1 MNADHIHGKDP
12 ECLAVFEHLS
22 EYIDG
27 EMEAKD
33 CAHLEAHMSDCP
45 PCIEFLKS
53 LRASIEASHQ
63 FSAEASP
70 TPMPPQMTER
80 LKEAWEA
87 ALSRRRG

>member
-1 MNADHIHGKDP
+1 MSADQIHGKEP

-22 EYIDG
+22 DYIDG
-27 EMEAKD
+27 ELDARD

-45 PCIEFLKS
+45 PCIDFLRS

-63 FSAEASP
+63 FSAEE
-70 TPMPPQMTER
+70 MPAPILPQMTKR
-80 LKEAWEA
+80 LKSAWEQ